1 MCVINNISN
10 TRYPPIYK
18 TEKMKDI
25 AIEIVENINK
35 TTNDY
40 DAVDETIKVL
50 MGYFS
55 NNTNPNK
62 NEKTN

>member
-1 MCVINNISN
+1 MCVINNIFN
-10 TRYPPIYK
+10 TLDPPIYK
-18 TEKMKDI
+18 IKQMKDI

-55 NNTNPNK
+55 DNVEAK
-62 NEKTN
+62 IK

>member
-1 MCVINNISN
+1 
-10 TRYPPIYK
+10 
-18 TEKMKDI
+18 MKDI

-55 NNTNPNK
+55 NDTNPNK